1 VLGNEPGSKQAFDAN
16 NALRSIALGRDK
28 GMGSSELKTCLKQR
42 KEQINE
48 MCALQRK
55 ARGVRFLMGLALL
68 LTVVSL
74 LLTGR
79 G

>member
-1 VLGNEPGSKQAFDAN
+1 
-16 NALRSIALGRDK
+16 
-28 GMGSSELKTCLKQR
+28 MGSSELKTCLKQI

-48 MCALQRK
+48 VCALQRK

-68 LTVVSL
+68 LTVVGL